1 MALALD
7 HGICYT
13 FGMNHAYKSRIAD
26 AVLADKLSYMGAVL
40 VRGPKWCGK
49 TTTCEQV
56 AKSAIYMDD
65 PELMA
70 QNQDYAAINV
80 KDLLR
85 GDRPRLIDEWQLAPQ
100 FWDAVRYEVDHS
112 PGLGHFILT
121 GSSVPPE
128 TDVNAK
134 PEVRKIHHTG
144 TGRIAKM
151 TMRTMSLF
159 ESGDSSGEVSIGELL
174 RGEAFSGASAK
185 PMRLEDMAFFSCRGG
200 WPAATSMES
209 RRHALKYAHEY
220 FVAVTESDISRV
232 DGVPRNPDRV
242 KKLMR
247 SYARLQGTQAKT
259 SAIREDMRAH
269 DSGDMGDNA
278 IREYLNALRR
288 IFVVEDMSA
297 WSPSLRSKSAV
308 RTSDTR
314 YFVDPSI
321 VAVALGAKPENL
333 LADLRTFGFV
343 FEALAI
349 RDLRVYADAVGGE
362 VRHYLDRN
370 GLECDAV
377 ISDEDGNY
385 GLIEIKLGGE
395 PLIEKGADAL
405 NKLVSKIDTDRMNP
419 PAFKMVLTSVGDYA
433 YTRKDGIIVCPIGA
447 LKP

>member
-1 MALALD
+1 MF
-7 HGICYT
+7 IE
-13 FGMNHAYKSRIAD
+13 YKKRIAD
-26 AVLADKLSYMGAVL
+26 SILADKLSYMGAVL

-70 QNQDYAAINV
+70 QNRDYAAINV

-85 GDRPRLIDEWQLAPQ
+85 GSSPRLIDEWQLAPQ
-100 FWDAVRYEVDHS
+100 FWDAVRFEVDHAH
-112 PGLGHFILT
+112 GFGRFILT

-134 PEVRKIHHTG
+134 PEIRKVHHSG

-159 ESGDSSGEVSIGELL
+159 ESGESSGTVSVGALL
-174 RGEAFSGASAK
+174 RGEDFLGAEAK
-185 PMRLEDMAFFSCRGG
+185 PMRLEDMAFLACRGG
-200 WPAATSMES
+200 WPVAAAINS
-209 RRHALKYAHEY
+209 RRTALRYAREY
-220 FVAVTESDISRV
+220 YVAVTESDVSRV
-232 DGVPRNPDRV
+232 DGVPRDPERV
-242 KKLMR
+242 RKLMR
-247 SYARLQGTQAKT
+247 SYARLQGTQAKIG
-259 SAIREDMRAH
+259 AIRDDMLAH
-269 DSGDMGDNA
+269 DSGDMGENA

-288 IFVVEDMSA
+288 IFVVEDLQA
-297 WSPSLRSKSAV
+297 WSPSLRSKSAI

-321 VAVALGAKPENL
+321 AAVSLGAKPEDL
-333 LADLRTFGFV
+333 LADLRTFGFI
-343 FEALAI
+343 FETLAI
-349 RDLRVYADAVGGE
+349 RDLRVYADAAGGE

-385 GLIEIKLGGE
+385 GLVEIKLGGE
-395 PLIEKGADAL
+395 ALIDKGAAAL
-405 NKLVSKIDTDRMNP
+405 NKLALKIDTDRMKG

-433 YTRKDGIIVCPIGA
+433 YSRKDGIIVCPIGA
-447 LKP
+447 LRQ